1 MTPVRVVT
9 ANIQA
14 GLSATGQP
22 TSEAELAA
30 AFTGVEADVV
40 ALQEVDRHLPRSGYQ
55 DQVAI
60 IAQALDLPHYHYAA
74 ALAGDLDNV
83 RMQADPIGDHPGPAY
98 GIALATRYPV
108 LAWFTT
114 RMPRLIK
121 GFPVLRRGRPT
132 WWAHEPRVGLA
143 AVLAGPSGPFAVANT
158 HLSLLSGVA
167 RRQLRTLLGKVGDLR
182 HRAVVCG
189 DFNLPAPT
197 VAGMATGWQA
207 PAGLT
212 FPAHWPEQQIDHILV
227 RGGTAENTSAPR
239 LPISDHRA
247 LITEVRWT

>member
-1 MTPVRVVT
+1 RRPVLHELGRDDLRPGLRRRVTPVRVVT

-98 GIALATRYPV
+98 G
-108 LAWFTT
+108 
-114 RMPRLIK
+114 
-121 GFPVLRRGRPT
+121 
-132 WWAHEPRVGLA
+132 
-143 AVLAGPSGPFAVANT
+143 
-158 HLSLLSGVA
+158 
-167 RRQLRTLLGKVGDLR
+167 
-182 HRAVVCG
+182 
-189 DFNLPAPT
+189 
-197 VAGMATGWQA
+197 
-207 PAGLT
+207 
-212 FPAHWPEQQIDHILV
+212 
-227 RGGTAENTSAPR
+227 
-239 LPISDHRA
+239 
-247 LITEVRWT
+247 